1 MEEEK
6 SQDNNINSDKYEKYK
21 EMFDKHKN
29 EDGML
34 SEEGINNILNEC
46 GRKTTLKESEELIK
60 RYTRNTENTT
70 INFDNFVK
78 LMKIEEIDNLEEN
91 KVAEKPKT
99 LTDCQIYFFMFFLL
113 ITGSINTI
121 ANKLQQ
127 NTTSKGVKYKG
138 HQKFITF
145 CMFNGEF
152 VCLLI
157 YWLKEGRFK
166 KKQKS
171 ESLISN
177 AEEKNNNNKKEPKIW
192 YFLFPAIF
200 DILGSSISSISL
212 TFLPTSIYQMFRGAI
227 IIFTCTASILF
238 LKNKYYKHHF
248 LGIVIVI
255 LGLIIVGLD
264 AVINGDSSEGENP
277 AFGIF
282 LVVLSQV
289 FSCFLFIT
297 EEKLLK

>member
-157 YWLKEGRFK
+157 YWLKNME
-166 KKQKS
+166 
-171 ESLISN
+171 LIQV
-177 AEEKNNNNKKEPKIW
+177 
-192 YFLFPAIF
+192 
-200 DILGSSISSISL
+200 D
-212 TFLPTSIYQMFRGAI
+212 
-227 IIFTCTASILF
+227 
-238 LKNKYYKHHF
+238 
-248 LGIVIVI
+248 
-255 LGLIIVGLD
+255 GLV
-264 AVINGDSSEGENP
+264 P
-277 AFGIF
+277 
-282 LVVLSQV
+282 
-289 FSCFLFIT
+289 
-297 EEKLLK
+297 